1 MENVLQHCLP
11 LVRFFGLSS
20 EDFFQKVRPYKKL
33 LKNQLYEELLE
44 SYLNPNSE
52 PNDNILL
59 PRYRNIDGIVNSK
72 IVNLNIASLISRW
85 MDKINIKSKYIY
97 TRELYLPYEFKLLLR
112 GCKDGFTPKKFHK
125 LCDNIPH
132 TNNFKDQILS
142 HVENMSNA
150 LFYHT
155 KYGPLFGGGDINI
168 FVFENYDSKDFDQ
181 CYCRQRNY
189 EKKIRDT
196 VDKFMNFSKYL

>member
-132 TNNFKDQILS
+132 T
-142 HVENMSNA
+142 V
-150 LFYHT
+150 
-155 KYGPLFGGGDINI
+155 I
-168 FVFENYDSKDFDQ
+168 FIK
-181 CYCRQRNY
+181 
-189 EKKIRDT
+189 
-196 VDKFMNFSKYL
+196 